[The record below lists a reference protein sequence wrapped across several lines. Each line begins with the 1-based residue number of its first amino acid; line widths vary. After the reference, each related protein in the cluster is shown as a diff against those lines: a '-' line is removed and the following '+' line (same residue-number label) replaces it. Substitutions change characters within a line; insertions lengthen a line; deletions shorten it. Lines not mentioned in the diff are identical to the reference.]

1 MYSIIHEKLHS
12 SIDELQSFSFR
23 NFRRV
28 FSIDIRRPFINRFLI
43 LLLLLL
49 LLLPLIYTTMIIW
62 FLLGYYSFD
71 GTYFMDTILEPLG
84 CRMEIIIFFVSN
96 TFQFTDLMDYV
107 IYRILLILVLSLS
120 PLSFS
125 SNFLFWIDST
135 QLLRMNFQSFQR

>member
-1 MYSIIHEKLHS
+1 MYSIIHEKFHS
-12 SIDELQSFSFR
+12 SIDELQPFSFR

-28 FSIDIRRPFINRFLI
+28 FSIDVRRPFINRFLI
-43 LLLLLL
+43 LLLLFL

-62 FLLGYYSFD
+62 LLLGFYSFD

-107 IYRILLILVLSLS
+107 YLSHPLDFGVIVIPSFFFIQILIL
-120 PLSFS
+120 
-125 SNFLFWIDST
+125 DST
-135 QLLRMNFQSFQR
+135 QLLRMNCQSFQR